1 MWAPREKTKARTVE
15 HRKGSRNKTLPE
27 KKASAWHWK

>member
-1 MWAPREKTKARTVE
+1 MWAPREKTKVRTVE
-15 HRKGSRNKTLPE
+15 HRKGSRNE